1 VWYNA
6 PSPGEQGDRWVR
18 NAPTWFILGVC
29 ALVLTGCLSH
39 RMTGVEVVSLAQ
51 RALSE
56 TQAHHFILDVD
67 IDTDLVKDSL
77 SVEVWEA
84 LPDRIKLVVLSAE
97 TPQFQ
102 QLAFTTDG
110 TESALYLS
118 YTNEVTV
125 GPAEL
130 VKMPTVLDTVIR
142 ARRDWIQT
150 AAANEARVIAIER
163 QRGLVVYRIEIP
175 LDGNGSA
182 QVWID
187 ARDWLVRQVVYQD
200 KFLGTGTI
208 QVREML
214 QVHELS
220 DSSFE
225 LSIPDDAVP
234 IQVSK
239 EDD

>member
-1 VWYNA
+1 M
-6 PSPGEQGDRWVR
+6 R

-29 ALVLTGCLSH
+29 ALILAGCLSH

-56 TQAHHFILDVD
+56 TQAHHSILDVD

-77 SVEVWEA
+77 AVEVWEA
-84 LPDRIKLVVLSAE
+84 LPDRLKLVVLSAE

-110 TESALYLS
+110 TESVSYLP

-130 VKMPTVLDTVIR
+130 VKMPVVLDTVIR

-150 AAANEARVIAIER
+150 ADAYEARVIAIER
-163 QRGLVVYRIEIP
+163 QEGLVVYRIEIP

-187 ARDWLVRQVVYQD
+187 ARDWLVRQVAYQD
-200 KFLGTGTI
+200 KLLGTGTI
-208 QVREML
+208 RVREML
-214 QVHELS
+214 QVLELP

-225 LSIPDDAVP
+225 LNIPDGTSTVN
-234 IQVSK
+234 VSK